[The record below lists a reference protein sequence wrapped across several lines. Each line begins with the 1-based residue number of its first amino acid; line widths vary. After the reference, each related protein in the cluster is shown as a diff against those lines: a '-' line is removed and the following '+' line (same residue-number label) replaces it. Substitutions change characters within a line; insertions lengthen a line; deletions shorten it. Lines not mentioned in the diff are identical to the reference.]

1 MRNASTPTLEALV
14 RHLKSGCIAIVPT
27 ATGYALAGNP
37 FDATAVAKIF
47 ALKGRAEKNP
57 LLLLCRD
64 VDQAKSLIEPPDGCQ
79 FSGLAYRFW
88 PGPLTVVAPC
98 ADSRLPPGVVGEDG
112 TVAVRVDGDPQL
124 RELLALLDFPLT
136 GTSANRSGE
145 PPPATAAAIQAL
157 WPEDPLLALDAGPRP
172 GATPSTIIRLKTG
185 GYDLLRA
192 GTVSAAELQEFFHAG
207 CAPPEDRDGQTF

>member
-1 MRNASTPTLEALV
+1 MNQAASPSPETLI
-14 RHLKSGCIAIVPT
+14 RHLQSGGIAIVPT

-37 FDATAVAKIF
+37 FDTAAVAKIF
-47 ALKGRAEKNP
+47 ALKGRADGNP

-98 ADSRLPPGVVGEDG
+98 ADTRLPRGVTGEDG
-112 TVAVRVDGDPQL
+112 TVAVRVDGDTQL
-124 RELLALLDFPLT
+124 RDLLAKLDFPLT

-145 PPPATAAAIQAL
+145 PAPTAVAAIQAL
-157 WPEDPLLALDAGPRP
+157 WPDNPLPALDAGPRP

-185 GYDLLRA
+185 GYDLIRA
-192 GTVSAAELQEFFHAG
+192 GALSATELDEFFRAG
-207 CAPPEDRDGQTF
+207 CAPPTGLG